1 MKIKID
7 KKQVIKEEKHRPI
20 QRKNIFGDED
30 SLEDASPNQM
40 LSEEEHLRYVQR
52 VLSEELQDVI
62 AEEVNPR
69 ELLKKV
75 CAKKGMIIKA
85 IQNKQVGDLI
95 WWAEA
100 LGYVPEE
107 MEELRVNLEKL
118 LGTTPD
124 KILDNPIAMAAAIGA
139 IEMACLM
146 GESTRAH
153 GRFKGA
159 IDEDLEDLFLGPTRG
174 LMRGLGRVASR
185 AGHGV
190 SDITRTLSKISPVLR
205 NPAVATGQLLAPGPQ
220 PDAKGLGAAAAG
232 VADRKKRIRAVRKFR
247 SVLKEI
253 SKALGEIAEA
263 DMSVAERKQV
273 LGPIVETLRE
283 FQRDLREL
291 KPVTRDRGEI
301 GAIDDLKTKV
311 KRLLARAAGM
321 IKAPEKTKT
330 AGTGEYGQ
338 PGWSLGSVHDEGRP
352 RYRRFYADLKK
363 YGVDPKILG
372 RKDFVWGPKHDAA
385 YEELIK
391 KMNS

>member
-190 SDITRTLSKISPVLR
+190 SDITRTL
-205 NPAVATGQLLAPGPQ
+205 
-220 PDAKGLGAAAAG
+220 
-232 VADRKKRIRAVRKFR
+232 
-247 SVLKEI
+247 
-253 SKALGEIAEA
+253 
-263 DMSVAERKQV
+263 
-273 LGPIVETLRE
+273 
-283 FQRDLREL
+283 
-291 KPVTRDRGEI
+291 
-301 GAIDDLKTKV
+301 
-311 KRLLARAAGM
+311 
-321 IKAPEKTKT
+321 
-330 AGTGEYGQ
+330 
-338 PGWSLGSVHDEGRP
+338 
-352 RYRRFYADLKK
+352 
-363 YGVDPKILG
+363 
-372 RKDFVWGPKHDAA
+372 
-385 YEELIK
+385 
-391 KMNS
+391 